1 MGGSVFLSD
10 IFISYSSQDRPVAER
25 VRAALVDAGYGV
37 FWDQAIPPGKDWDS
51 WLRDELMGARLVVVL
66 WTKASVASPN
76 VRHEAIIA
84 REAGKLLPV
93 MVDDLGPSDFP
104 MGLFLVQ
111 ALRIGRT
118 AREFGN
124 ARPKFLYEV
133 GARLEQGEPA
143 AQSTSPATVKPRR
156 RAPWLAVAALLVAVL
171 AAAALFLAW
180 PSLSFDPG
188 APPVT
193 VEALKAAAD
202 SEGPAR
208 ARVAQ
213 AGERTMTGDLDDPS
227 SSWTWALAQGIAA
240 APDENRGLT
249 VRYFQ
254 RLATA
259 ARPGCNCYYAYDIP
273 LSVGNAWVILA
284 SARLRRSVPASL
296 LETVLAAQAPDGW
309 WAISLDATPDRRNAA
324 VHATALMTIALAEAR
339 RAGIV
344 PPALATRVDAATGR
358 AVAWLNRGPADGAQ
372 WADYPDNERRT
383 PNLAF
388 AAMASVASRLGGGQG
403 DGAAERAFTSAVRD
417 LPAAWENFASGADIE
432 RAGGQRY
439 FDDYRHPATPWIGLA
454 ATLAYSDADTATKRR
469 LQPLIRR
476 WLETDLTDENL
487 LRHDWVTGETLY
499 LRAIAARA
507 LRGGA

>member
-1 MGGSVFLSD
+1 MSD

-25 VRAALVDAGYGV
+25 VRAALVAAGYGV

-51 WLRDELMGARLVVVL
+51 WIRDELTGARLVVVL
-66 WTKASVASPN
+66 LTKASVASPN

-93 MVDDLGPSDFP
+93 MVDDLAPSDFP

-118 AREFGN
+118 AREFGGVK
-124 ARPKFLYEV
+124 AKFLGEV
-133 GARLEQGEPA
+133 QARFNESGQA
-143 AQSTSPATVKPRR
+143 APSPATAPVKPRR
-156 RAPWLAVAALLVAVL
+156 TWRLAAAAGLLVALL
-171 AAAALFLAW
+171 AAAALFVVW
-180 PSLSFDPG
+180 PSLTFDPA

-193 VEALKAAAD
+193 AEVLKAAVD

-213 AGERTMTGDLDDPS
+213 AGERTMAGNLDDPS
-227 SSWTWALAQGIAA
+227 SSWVWALAQGIAA

-259 ARPGCNCYYAYDIP
+259 ARPGCNCYFSYDIP

-284 SARLRRSVPASL
+284 SARLRRSAPEPL
-296 LETVLAAQAPDGW
+296 LETVLAAQAPEGW
-309 WAISLDATPDRRNAA
+309 WAISLDGTRDPRNAA

-339 RAGIV
+339 RAGVV
-344 PPALATRVDAATGR
+344 PSALEARVDAATRR
-358 AVAWLNRGPADGAQ
+358 AAAWLNRGPADGAQ
-372 WADYPDNERRT
+372 WADYPDNDRRT
-383 PNLAF
+383 RNVAF
-388 AAMASVASRLGGGQG
+388 AAMASVAARLAGGPA
-403 DGAAERAFTSAVRD
+403 DGAAARAFAAAVRD
-417 LPAAWENFASGADIE
+417 LPASWESFASGADIE
-432 RAGGQRY
+432 RVGGTRY

-454 ATLAYSDADTATKRR
+454 AVLAYPQADAPTKRR
-469 LQPLIRR
+469 LQPLIER

-499 LRAIAARA
+499 LRAIAARE
-507 LRGGA
+507 LRDAS